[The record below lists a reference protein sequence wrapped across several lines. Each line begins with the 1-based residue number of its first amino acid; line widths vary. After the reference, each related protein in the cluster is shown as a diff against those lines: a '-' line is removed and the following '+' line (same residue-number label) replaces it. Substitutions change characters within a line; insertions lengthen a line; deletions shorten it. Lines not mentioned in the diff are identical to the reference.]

1 MVSHPGP
8 EKYNYKLT
16 TFDAKSNIFGK
27 EKRYNL
33 ANERQIPGP
42 GAYNAKL
49 QTTLPQFSIPRSSA
63 TSIKTSFTP
72 GPGSYEPK
80 AIDTNEYNSIKL
92 AKDERKPFYDEKKGI
107 PGPGS
112 YNQTVSVDNAPS
124 YKYAYTLYRIGNQK
138 RG

>member
-8 EKYNYKLT
+8 EKYDYKLT
-16 TFDAKSNIFGK
+16 TFDVKSSIFGK
-27 EKRYNL
+27 QKRATLADEKL
-33 ANERQIPGP
+33 IPGP

-49 QTTLPQFSIPRSSA
+49 QTTLPQFSIPKSN
-63 TSIKTSFTP
+63 TSFIKPSSTP

-80 AIDTNEYNSIKL
+80 IIDSNEYNSIKL

-112 YNQTVSVDNAPS
+112 YNQTTLVDHAPG
-124 YKYAYTLYRIGNQK
+124 YK
-138 RG
+138 